1 MQQVREQ
8 ATGGLIIRSDGNAG
22 APAST
27 GSMSVFSAV
36 GTITEESSQYK
47 LRLGSKDRYLEISY
61 PRNPLTGANQREH
74 VNVETTV
81 TAGKTTQHLRFSSA
95 TGQIGLL
102 GNTQTQRT
110 QDAVTVA
117 GDIILEN
124 YGPAAVAG
132 GNNQNLP
139 SNQQETR
146 TVFSKNIGSST
157 SGTNCQI
164 GVLNGLEYY
173 GSPLSLR
180 ELKENIEDISGIEAI
195 NIVKSLRPR
204 KFTWK
209 PTSEDTELGAALKK
223 LDLHYGFVAEEIK
236 EAQPQLATYKM
247 TSQFQNSWP
256 NVTDEMFNDFP
267 LIFYKDA
274 EMPSIAISAIK
285 NLIERIECLEAQLA
299 AQ

>member
-1 MQQVREQ
+1 
-8 ATGGLIIRSDGNAG
+8 
-22 APAST
+22 
-27 GSMSVFSAV
+27 MSIFSAV
-36 GTITEESSQYK
+36 GVPTINSSQYK

-61 PRNPLTGANQREH
+61 PINPLTGPTARQH
-74 VNVETTV
+74 VNVETTK
-81 TAGKTTQHLRFSSA
+81 AGQHLRISSV
-95 TGQIGLL
+95 TGQLGLL

-110 QDAVTVA
+110 EDAVTVA
-117 GDIILEN
+117 GDIVLEN
-124 YGPAAVAG
+124 YGPAVTAVG
-132 GNNQNLP
+132 GN
-139 SNQQETR
+139 SGGSR
-146 TVFSKNIGSST
+146 TVFSKNIGASS
-157 SGTNCQI
+157 SGTTCRI
-164 GVLNGLEYY
+164 GVLDGLEFY
-173 GSPLSLR
+173 GSPSSLR

-236 EAQPQLATYKM
+236 ETQPQLATYKM

-256 NVTDEMFNDFP
+256 SVTDEMFNDFS

-274 EMPSIAISAIK
+274 ELPPIAISAIK
-285 NLIERIECLEAQLA
+285 NLIERIELLEAQLA

>member
-22 APAST
+22 APASI

-36 GTITEESSQYK
+36 GTTTTESSQYK
-47 LRLGSKDRYLEISY
+47 LRLGSSARYLEISY
-61 PRNPLTGANQREH
+61 PINGTRQH
-74 VNVETTV
+74 VNVETTQS
-81 TAGKTTQHLRFSSA
+81 TQHLRFSSA

-124 YGPAAVAG
+124 YGPNAPTTGG

-139 SNQQETR
+139 AGQQETR
-146 TVFSKNIGSST
+146 TLFSKNF
-157 SGTNCQI
+157 GTGDGPTARI
-164 GVLNGLEYY
+164 DVINGLQYLGDPE
-173 GSPLSLR
+173 SLR
-180 ELKENIEDISGIEAI
+180 EAKNNIEDVTPQEAI
-195 NIVKSLRPR
+195 SIVKSLRPR

-209 PTSEDTELGAALKK
+209 PREEDSPLAVALKA
-223 LDLHYGFVAEEIK
+223 LDIRYGFIAEEI
-236 EAQPQLATYKM
+236 EESQPHLATYKM
-247 TSQFQNSWP
+247 TPEFQEAWP
-256 NVTDEMFNDFP
+256 NVTEEMFNDFP
-267 LIFYKDA
+267 LRFYKETA
-274 EMPSIAISAIK
+274 LPSITLSAVK
-285 NLIERIECLEAQLA
+285 NLIERVEFLEAQLA

>member
-1 MQQVREQ
+1 MQQAQQEQ
-8 ATGGLIIRSDGNAG
+8 ITGGLIIRSDGAAG
-22 APAST
+22 TPASI

-36 GTITEESSQYK
+36 GTTTTESSQYK
-47 LRLGSKDRYLEISY
+47 LRLGSSSRYLEISY
-61 PRNPLTGANQREH
+61 PINGTRQH
-74 VNVETTV
+74 VNVETTQS
-81 TAGKTTQHLRFSSA
+81 TQHLRFSSA

-110 QDAVTVA
+110 QDAVTIA

-124 YGPAAVAG
+124 YGPDAVAG

-139 SNQQETR
+139 TNQQETR
-146 TVFSKNIGSST
+146 TVFSKNIGASS
-157 SGTNCQI
+157 SGTTCRI
-164 GVLNGLEYY
+164 GLTDGLEFY

-236 EAQPQLATYKM
+236 ETQPQLATYKM

-274 EMPSIAISAIK
+274 EIPSIAISAVK
-285 NLIERIECLEAQLA
+285 NLIERVEFLEAQLA